1 MAQKASMSENMGE
14 ETELKLI
21 VPQAS
26 LAKVR
31 KSKVIGRKATA
42 APTVMDVT
50 SVYYDTRRHDLL
62 KRGITFR
69 VRQKGGEHLQTVKAD
84 VDAYP
89 GRKEWESR
97 IADNKPDFAA
107 VKGTALEPLLD
118 KTLTRRL
125 KPLFETRVRRIL
137 LPLKWGGSKM
147 ELAVD
152 RGHVKAGRSRAPISE
167 VELELKNGDAADLF
181 SAARALA
188 RIAPARLG
196 MLSKADVGYGL
207 ADNETAR
214 PFKSTPIVLDS
225 KLSTA
230 DAFRTVSFACLR
242 QVVANEAA
250 VNAGHPEGVHQMRV
264 GLRRLRAALAFFS
277 DLTEEDSHI
286 KRVKN
291 DLKWITDELGP
302 GRELDVYLSKSV
314 APLAKQPSPGV
325 RSLARVTER
334 RRKAAFAR
342 ARDAVRSD
350 RYRTIILDV
359 AAWLNTGPWV
369 TKRGK
374 IAPALRERPI
384 LDFASD
390 ELHRRWRKI
399 CKKKKK
405 FGQFDAR
412 QRHKLRIGAKKL
424 RYAAE
429 FFASLSPGRKS
440 TKKRRN
446 MAKALERLQS
456 NLGDLNDFAAHDKLT
471 KELVFARGTRSKH
484 PRQKAFAASL
494 VTGKERSESRL
505 LLKDARSALREV
517 ARAKTYWA

>member
-1 MAQKASMSENMGE
+1 MKQRMGE

-31 KSKVIGRKATA
+31 RSKVIGRKQTA
-42 APTVMDVT
+42 APSATDVT
-50 SVYYDTRRHDLL
+50 SVYYDTRQHDLL

-69 VRQKGGEHLQTVKAD
+69 VRQKGDEHLQTVKAD
-84 VDAYP
+84 VNAYP

-97 IADNKPDFAA
+97 IEDNKPDFAA

-118 KTLTRRL
+118 KTSPRRL
-125 KPLFETRVRRIL
+125 KPLFATRVRRTVI
-137 LPLKWGGSKM
+137 PLKWGGSEV

-152 RGHVKAGRSRAPISE
+152 RGQVKAGRSRVPVSE

-181 SAARALA
+181 SAARALGK
-188 RIAPARLG
+188 IAPVRLG
-196 MLSKADVGYGL
+196 MLSKAEVGYGL

-214 PFKSTPIVLDS
+214 PFKSTPIVLDC

-230 DAFRTVSFACLR
+230 DAFRTVSYACLR

-250 VNAGHPEGVHQMRV
+250 VNARHPEGVHQMRV

-277 DLTEEDSHI
+277 DLTDKDSHVE
-286 KRVKN
+286 RVKN

-314 APLAKQPSPGV
+314 APLMKQPSPGV

-350 RYRTIILDV
+350 RYRASILDV
-359 AAWLNTGPWV
+359 AAWLNAGAWV
-369 TKRGK
+369 TTGGK

-384 LDFASD
+384 VDFATD

-399 CKKKKK
+399 AKKKKK
-405 FGQFDAR
+405 FDQFDTR
-412 QRHKLRIGAKKL
+412 QRHKLRINAKKL
-424 RYAAE
+424 RYYTE
-429 FFASLSPGRKS
+429 FFATLFPRGKS
-440 TKKRRN
+440 TKRCRKL
-446 MAKALERLQS
+446 AKALKRLQS
-456 NLGDLNDFAAHDKLT
+456 NLGDLNDFAAHGKLT
-471 KELVFARGTRSKH
+471 KELVFPRRTRSKH
-484 PRQKAFAASL
+484 PRQKAFAAGL
-494 VTGKERSESRL
+494 VAGKERSESRS
-505 LLKDARSALREV
+505 LLKEARSALRDV
-517 ARAKTYWA
+517 AKAKTYWP